1 MSPSKKKGVGLSKL
15 SRSPSS
21 LLRSPTIKS
30 GIDSLSSLSDAN
42 RSHERMDGCCWPSTN
57 RGVHVAGD
65 GPGYLQERLQ
75 LLLPPAVLV
84 AVPFVWW
91 CVKAG
96 PSYGLNWL
104 PAEIPWFWFNLTAL
118 FVFFVAFIVSIRLAL
133 PHLFVRAVIPWG
145 FAKDFCSQSW
155 ECLSNSCLK
164 PLAAILQI
172 IAEKGH
178 GRGLGSHSPVTW
190 ASGINKGRSGKSKTS
205 GDGVQTYSNGD
216 IYEGEFYQGRC
227 SGSGVYY
234 FYKSGR
240 YEGDWVDGKYDGY
253 GVETWARG
261 SRYRGQY
268 RQGMREG
275 YGIYRFYTGDV
286 YSGEWSNG
294 QSHGLGMQ
302 TCGDGSCYI
311 GEFKWG
317 VKHGFGYYHFRNGDT
332 YAGEYFADK
341 MHGYGVYKFANGH
354 CYEGSWHDGRKQ
366 GLGIYTFR
374 NGDTHAGH
382 WHMGT
387 LQTRST
393 QSPSPSST
401 TGVNHT
407 KVLHVVQEARRAAAK
422 GSGVQRVDERVKK
435 AVALANRAANAARVA
450 AVKSFQ

>member
-1 MSPSKKKGVGLSKL
+1 MELSKL
-15 SRSPSS
+15 SKSPS

-30 GIDSLSSLSDAN
+30 GINSLTSLDELD
-42 RSHERMDGCCWPSTN
+42 RSHEPSKSRGCWPQT
-57 RGVHVAGD
+57 GVSRDGRTIGD
-65 GPGYLQERLQ
+65 RYGYLRERLQ
-75 LLLPPAVLV
+75 LLVPPTIIV

-96 PSYGLNWL
+96 PYYGLKWL
-104 PAEIPWFWFNLTAL
+104 SIDIVPWYWFNVSALLVL
-118 FVFFVAFIVSIRLAL
+118 FVAVVVSVHLAV
-133 PHLFVRAVIPWG
+133 PHLFGRALVTPTWGAVRDTWG
-145 FAKDFCSQSW
+145 QSW
-155 ECLSNSCLK
+155 NFVHSSCLQ
-164 PLAAILQI
+164 PLGAILQLSDKK
-172 IAEKGH
+172 ENGWKVRSQSQGT
-178 GRGLGSHSPVTW
+178 RSPGFT
-190 ASGINKGRSGKSKTS
+190 KPKKSQVY
-205 GDGVQTYSNGD
+205 GEGVQTFSNGD
-216 IYEGEFYQGRC
+216 VYEGEFYRGKF

-286 YSGEWSNG
+286 YSGHWSNG
-294 QSHGLGMQ
+294 QSHGCGMQ
-302 TCGDGSCYI
+302 TCGDGSCYV

-317 VKHGFGYYHFRNGDT
+317 VKHGVGYYHFRNGDT

-354 CYEGSWHDGRKQ
+354 RYEGSWHDGRKQ

-382 WHMGT
+382 WHLGT
-387 LQTRST
+387 LESRST
-393 QSPSPSST
+393 QVPNASSPVA
-401 TGVNHT
+401 VNHS
-407 KVLHVVQEARRAAAK
+407 KVLNAVQEARRAAQK
-422 GSGVQRVDERVKK
+422 GMDVERVDDRVKK
-435 AVALANRAANAARVA
+435 AVALANQAANAARVA
-450 AVKSFQ
+450 AVKAVHR